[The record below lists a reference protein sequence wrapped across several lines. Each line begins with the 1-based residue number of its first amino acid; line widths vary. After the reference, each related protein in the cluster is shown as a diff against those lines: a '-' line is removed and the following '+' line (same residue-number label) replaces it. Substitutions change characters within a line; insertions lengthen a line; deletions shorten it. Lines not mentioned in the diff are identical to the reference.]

1 MSNPKNLHVS
11 QRMSELMQP
20 VDRQILMCDNT
31 EDIMMMAC
39 AMMQRVKEILDNQ
52 MGEEGRRAM
61 FAQYS
66 QKASDLH

>member
-1 MSNPKNLHVS
+1 
-11 QRMSELMQP
+11 MQP

-61 FAQYS
+61 FAQYA
-66 QKASDLH
+66 QKALDLH